1 MPYAWVNIHRC
12 PRNTPVL
19 DRSRFWRSLTER
31 PPCARRRCKVVGY
44 VRRLSREHS
53 IHDHQR
59 QRRVR
64 SGPAH
69 DQPWADHPGQSAQSR
84 NRRIGDL
91 LVQPDLRR
99 LENDP
104 ASAGLPDTTT
114 YTLLVGLNNASP
126 TLSSN
131 VFSPLSNL
139 TGGDVDFLGTNCN
152 GFAGGSG
159 NVSGTCGGT
168 DALSGLVATVPN
180 PQTVPEPQTLALL
193 VSGIAI
199 LGMARR
205 RPKRG
210 FGI

>member
-1 MPYAWVNIHRC
+1 MPGLTYIGVPGILRSSIAVAFGALLLSAPLAHADVAKLSATYDGFLE
-12 PRNTPVL
+12 NTVFTITNDSAVSEAVRL
-19 DRSRFWRSLTER
+19 TTSLGPTTQVSLPNLATGASET
-31 PPCARRRCKVVGY
+31 Y
-44 VRRLSREHS
+44 SFS
-53 IHDHQR
+53 QI
-59 QRRVR
+59 
-64 SGPAH
+64 SG
-69 DQPWADHPGQSAQSR
+69 GF
-84 NRRIGDL
+84 
-91 LVQPDLRR
+91 
-99 LENDP
+99 ENDP

-159 NVSGTCGGT
+159 NASGTCGGT

-193 VSGIAI
+193 VSGVAI